1 MEEKGPVRWPDLL
14 GARMQG
20 LLGCLS
26 QGITVLPGRF
36 AASGPISRKTAALF
50 TPCPL
55 GGACEKG
62 PQNSTKS
69 KEQWSSRETFFL
81 KQRTFWETESPGD
94 SM

>member
-20 LLGCLS
+20 LLGSLR

-50 TPCPL
+50 IPCPL

-62 PQNSTKS
+62 LQNYKKQGTVVFK
-69 KEQWSSRETFFL
+69 RNFF
-81 KQRTFWETESPGD
+81 F
-94 SM
+94 